1 MKTRLVV
8 SQDGNVPL
16 LALVFGLIRKRAT
29 EPSALV
35 TSAAGKGVLP
45 ISINDAFAVAFE
57 TETHLLKALQTRSHN
72 TSWPCFS
79 ISCLSE
85 QTISTVLDPHRQ
97 GRTIISRQGVHSPS

>member
-1 MKTRLVV
+1 MIWLGAVMYSASQDLVARQTAGMKARLVV

-35 TSAAGKGVLP
+35 TSAAEKEVLP
-45 ISINDAFAVAFE
+45 ISIDDAFAAEFE

-72 TSWPCFS
+72 TS
-79 ISCLSE
+79 
-85 QTISTVLDPHRQ
+85 
-97 GRTIISRQGVHSPS
+97 